1 MDIQYY
7 FDIIIQ
13 YRAKET
19 AKTTILNYIIMQT
32 IEFKTKNEAKKRAI
46 LLKNGYKTTKV
57 EKTANNMYVV
67 IYN

>member
-7 FDIIIQ
+7 SDIIIQ

-32 IEFKTKNEAKKRAI
+32 IEFKTKNEDKKRAD
-46 LLKNGYKTTKV
+46 LLKNDYKNTKV
-57 EKTANNMYVV
+57 EKTRNKMYVV